1 VTPFTAHHA
10 RALVSS
16 TVDGLSVGLA
26 EAALDHPARSP
37 ARRRLYLTAG
47 AAAALDAA
55 VRELPALRLAARGEE
70 PEPVSPGEL
79 ANWLDQGL
87 VTGAWGLAVTVA
99 DGPLARLLRGRGA
112 RRPHLLLGV
121 AVGLA
126 TAASTLPARWRQAT
140 MRALTDRG
148 TATLDDE
155 LAALLDSPTS

>member
-1 VTPFTAHHA
+1 
-10 RALVSS
+10 
-16 TVDGLSVGLA
+16 
-26 EAALDHPARSP
+26 
-37 ARRRLYLTAG
+37 
-47 AAAALDAA
+47 
-55 VRELPALRLAARGEE
+55 
-70 PEPVSPGEL
+70 VSPGEL

-99 DGPLARLLRGRGA
+99 DGPLARLLRRRGA

-121 AVGLA
+121 AVGVA

-155 LAALLDSPTS
+155 LAALLDSPAS

>member
-1 VTPFTAHHA
+1 VTSFTAHHA

-37 ARRRLYLTAG
+37 ARRRLYLASG
-47 AAAALDAA
+47 AAAMADAA
-55 VRELPALRLAARGEE
+55 VHELPALRRAAHGVD
-70 PEPVSPGEL
+70 PEPPSPGEL
-79 ANWLDQGL
+79 ANRLDQGL
-87 VTGAWGLAVTVA
+87 VTCAWGLAVTVA
-99 DGPLARLLRGRGA
+99 DGPLARVLRRRGA

-121 AVGLA
+121 AVAAA
-126 TAASTLPARWRQAT
+126 TAASTLPGRWRQAT

-155 LAALLDSPTS
+155 LAALLDSPSS